1 MVRVSTR
8 VLQVRRDVMLPLAVG
23 RWPMP
28 QPGAWT
34 FGAARV
40 EVGARYRT
48 AILPSHRV
56 VAVYVIRVDEVFS

>member
-1 MVRVSTR
+1 
-8 VLQVRRDVMLPLAVG
+8 MLCCRWPLAVG